1 MHLIPTYLSWWSRFQ
16 RLIIYIPPPHERPEL
31 KVWDDFSHI
40 HRPFRFELRLSQ
52 VKIQNL
58 LCNWWCQVTE
68 LGKFTW
74 ILSRRVKWGDMQN
87 VGLPLAQNDIC
98 GPFIYLQ
105 CTVLKILAL
114 KVYLAICYPSS
125 MLLIFD
131 IWNFTLPK
139 NWPPAWKELPP
150 LKSTVAGWNS
160 TFSACFQTNLKR
172 KPDQN
177 KHIPSGICLI
187 Q

>member
-1 MHLIPTYLSWWSRFQ
+1 MVTFPAPDNLHSSSPREARAESVGWLQSYSSPVSFWITVIPNENNKSFISPTNLCWW
-16 RLIIYIPPPHERPEL
+16 Y
-31 KVWDDFSHI
+31 
-40 HRPFRFELRLSQ
+40 
-52 VKIQNL
+52 
-58 LCNWWCQVTE
+58 QVTE

-74 ILSRRVKWGDMQN
+74 ILSWCQMRRHAKCRTASAPEWY
-87 VGLPLAQNDIC
+87 LWSIH
-98 GPFIYLQ
+98 IYLQ
-105 CTVLKILAL
+105 CTLLKILAL
-114 KVYLAICYPSS
+114 KVYLAISYPSC

-139 NWPPAWKELPP
+139 NWPPAWKQLPH
-150 LKSTVAGWNS
+150 LKSTAAGWNS

>member
-1 MHLIPTYLSWWSRFQ
+1 MVTFPAPDNLHSSYPREARAESVGWLQSYSSPVSFWITVIPNENNKSFISPTNLCWW
-16 RLIIYIPPPHERPEL
+16 Y
-31 KVWDDFSHI
+31 
-40 HRPFRFELRLSQ
+40 
-52 VKIQNL
+52 
-58 LCNWWCQVTE
+58 QVTE

-74 ILSRRVKWGDMQN
+74 ILSWCQMRRHAKCRTAS
-87 VGLPLAQNDIC
+87 LPQNDIC

-105 CTVLKILAL
+105 CTVLKVLAL
-114 KVYLAICYPSS
+114 KVYLAICYPSC

-139 NWPPAWKELPP
+139 NWPPAWKQLPH